1 MSAVRS
7 EDMISLRPMTAEDV
21 EAVVELER
29 ARYAFPWTTGIFN
42 DCLRMGYHGFVLE
55 TEDGIQGYYMASVAV
70 HEGHLLNLCVD
81 ENLRG
86 QGMGRQ
92 LLRHAMGLF
101 RAEQAET
108 VFLEVRP
115 SNKAAIAL
123 YESEGFVEIGI
134 RKDYYRS
141 RGDREDALILA
152 RDLVLA

>member
-7 EDMISLRPMTAEDV
+7 EGLIAPRPMTAEDV
-21 EAVVELER
+21 DAVVELER
-29 ARYAFPWTTGIFN
+29 ASYAFPWTAGIFN
-42 DCLRMGYHGFVLE
+42 DCLRMGYSGYVI
-55 TEDGIQGYYMASVAV
+55 EDEQGLQGYYVVSVAV
-70 HEGHLLNLCVD
+70 HEGHLLNLCVHKS
-81 ENLRG
+81 LRG
-86 QGMGRQ
+86 QGLGRQ
-92 LLRHAMGLF
+92 LLRHAMALF

-141 RGDREDALILA
+141 SGDREDALILA
-152 RDLVLA
+152 RDLMLA

>member
-7 EDMISLRPMTAEDV
+7 EDMITLRPMTAGDLD
-21 EAVVELER
+21 AVVELER
-29 ARYAFPWTTGIFN
+29 ASYAFPWTRGIFD
-42 DCLRMGYHGFVLE
+42 DCLRMGYHGFVS
-55 TEDGIQGYYMASVAV
+55 EDEQGLQGYYVTSVAV

-81 ENLRG
+81 QRLRG
-86 QGMGRQ
+86 RGLGRQ
-92 LLRHAMGLF
+92 LLRHAMAHF
-101 RAEQAET
+101 REEQAET

-141 RGDREDALILA
+141 SGDREDALILA
-152 RDLVLA
+152 RDLILA